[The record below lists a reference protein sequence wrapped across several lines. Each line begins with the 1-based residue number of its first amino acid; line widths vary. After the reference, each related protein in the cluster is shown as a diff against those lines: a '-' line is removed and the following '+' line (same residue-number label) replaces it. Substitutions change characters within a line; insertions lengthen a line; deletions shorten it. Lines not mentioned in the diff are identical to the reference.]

1 MAPQAASLRRIP
13 SFALVQAQPLGV
25 ARTPRPVSAYAGRD
39 GYRPAFLGT
48 AVPLPALGP
57 GLRADAAP
65 VRGGGTELR
74 YRHFSVV
81 QSKRRR
87 LCFFSACNLD
97 GGSTKRVARSGTWRF
112 DPRLDLRHQILEE
125 CYGGARQG
133 LFSRGHMT
141 RREDPVW
148 GAPAREAEEDTFH
161 APNAVPQM
169 QSYNSPVWL
178 GLEDHV
184 LRNADEDDQRVVVVT
199 GPVLD
204 PKDPVLYGVQVPVQ
218 FWKVVGFLRPG
229 AKRLAAVG
237 YLDSQASYLPQARPA
252 FVWGQFRGMQVPLLR
267 LEQLTGLRFGPLTRA
282 DVLAG
287 AGATFALSVGSLEEV
302 LLR

>member
-1 MAPQAASLRRIP
+1 VPSQDPPRRIP
-13 SFALVQAQPLGV
+13 SFALSGAEPLGV
-25 ARTPRPVSAYAGRD
+25 AKTPRPVSAYQGRD
-39 GYRPAFLGT
+39 GYQSDFLGVP
-48 AVPLPALGP
+48 VPLPALRP
-57 GLRADAAP
+57 SLRGDAAL
-65 VRGGGTELR
+65 VKGGGIELR

-87 LCFFSACNLD
+87 LCWFSACNLD
-97 GGSTKRVARSGTWRF
+97 GGSTRKVARSDTWRF
-112 DPRLDLRHQILEE
+112 DPRLDLRYQILEE
-125 CYGGARQG
+125 CYGSARQG

-184 LRNADEDDQRVVVVT
+184 LKNADRDDQKVVVIT
-199 GPVLD
+199 GPVLA
-204 PKDPVLYGVQVPVQ
+204 PRDPVLYGVRVPVQ
-218 FWKVVGFLRPG
+218 FWKVVAFLQPG
-229 AKRLAAVG
+229 SKRLAAVG
-237 YLDSQASYLPQARPA
+237 YLDSQAGMLPRPGPE
-252 FVWGQFRGMQVPLLR
+252 FVWGRYQGMQVPLAR
-267 LEQLTGLRFGPLTRA
+267 LEKLTGLRFGPLTGA

-287 AGATFALSVGSLEEV
+287 AGPTFALAVGEAKDV